1 MACCPSIHADCW
13 SMPYLIHVAVA
24 VLALVTF
31 VAMAAAFSM
40 AEMELNPA
48 TKNLLAMAHSK

>member
-1 MACCPSIHADCW
+1 
-13 SMPYLIHVAVA
+13 MPYLIHVAVA